1 MCDLLGLEFS
11 NFHVR
16 FIQCPFMSMLER
28 YQEIFSFSFRL
39 LVITVCMF
47 SKLQSKGVFKWGE
60 TSHLSGVSQLSE
72 IPDPRSQQNGK
83 FHSLKI
89 NRLYIILC
97 AILYHLFNLKNMKNK
112 YWRSVTFSKV
122 TSWSNSWEW
131 THLTYVKS
139 HPK

>member
-47 SKLQSKGVFKWGE
+47 SKLQSKGVFK
-60 TSHLSGVSQLSE
+60 
-72 IPDPRSQQNGK
+72 
-83 FHSLKI
+83 
-89 NRLYIILC
+89 
-97 AILYHLFNLKNMKNK
+97 
-112 YWRSVTFSKV
+112 
-122 TSWSNSWEW
+122 
-131 THLTYVKS
+131 
-139 HPK
+139 